1 MSYRDQVIARF
12 GLRVVVPAVAVLVG
26 ALAIVIVSLGEM
38 SDEVNRIE
46 DRLTA
51 RSAEAALRV
60 TIRRL
65 EETHRDYAEWDDAV
79 RNVYGDVN
87 QAFMEETFST
97 STIDAVFFDTAMLV
111 DEVGGVR
118 FAVHKDEAL
127 AAPPAELFGPSLT
140 VLTRELVRDGT
151 TYDVKT
157 GVLATTWGLAI
168 VAVGTVVPFTKDL
181 EPRHE
186 RSRLLILSKVFDAGV
201 VSRLSED
208 FLIPDFHLIDVAS
221 RGEHTL
227 DIVDPAGTVVGA
239 LAWSPPSLGNQAH
252 AEVSPTVFMMLALVG
267 LTMAFLIAIA
277 LRGVREVERREAAAR
292 HAATND
298 ELSGLPNRTA
308 LVAALDDA
316 TEARRTDRTPLAVV
330 YLDLDGFKEVN
341 DAFGHDAGD
350 RLLQEVARGFR
361 ERSNGH
367 LLARVGGDEFAV
379 VVSGPAAVKVACDLG
394 WRLISFV
401 SDPFEIDGRMITV
414 GTSVGVAV
422 ADAADASAEELL
434 RRADVAMYQAKQQ
447 GPNRLFVY
455 DALIDTIRHER
466 LEIADD
472 LRRALREDQLD
483 LVYQPVFDAT
493 TRAVVGVEALLRWN
507 RPLFGPM
514 PPSVFVAIAEQSGLI
529 DELGTWTIRRAC
541 ADGMAWPT
549 IKVSVNVS
557 PAQFRNPN
565 FDVLVA
571 EILEATG
578 FPPARLEFEV
588 TESYFIVNPDQARR
602 AIDTIRGLGIAVAL
616 DDFGTGYS
624 SIGYLRSFS
633 FDKLKL
639 DRSMIIGLIDDERV
653 QRLVK
658 ATVAL
663 AEALDLTV
671 TAEGVETEEEADLLR
686 NAGCAEFQ
694 GFFFAKPAAA
704 AAISDLLASRGG
716 TVEVA
721 QTA

>member
-26 ALAIVIVSLGEM
+26 ALVIVIISLSEM
-38 SDEVNRIE
+38 SNEVNRIE
-46 DRLTA
+46 DRLIA

-60 TIRRL
+60 AVRRL
-65 EETHRDYAEWDDAV
+65 EETHRDYAEWDDAA
-79 RNVYGDVN
+79 RNVYGEVN
-87 QAFMEETFST
+87 QAFMEENFTS
-97 STIDAVFFDTAMLV
+97 STIDAVFFDTAILV
-111 DEVGGVR
+111 DESGRVA
-118 FAVHKDEAL
+118 FAVHKGQRLDT
-127 AAPPAELFGPSLT
+127 PPSEIYGGSLVT
-140 VLTRELVRDGT
+140 LTRQLTRDGL
-151 TYDVKT
+151 TYDAQG
-157 GVLATTWGLAI
+157 GVLATRWGLAI
-168 VAVGTVVPFTKDL
+168 AAVGTVVPFTKSF
-181 EPRHE
+181 EPRLK
-186 RSRLLILSKVFDAGV
+186 RSRILILSKVFDEDV
-201 VSRLSED
+201 VARLAAD
-208 FLIPDFHLIDVAS
+208 FLIPDLHLIEAEA

-227 DIVDPAGTVVGA
+227 DVVDPAGKVIGA

-252 AEVSPTVFMMLALVG
+252 AQVSPTVFMMLALVG

-292 HAATND
+292 HAAAHD

-308 LVAALDDA
+308 LVAALDEA
-316 TEARRTDRTPLAVV
+316 TEARRADRTPVAVV

-341 DAFGHDAGD
+341 DAFGHETGD
-350 RLLQEVARGFR
+350 RLLKVVARGFG
-361 ERSNGH
+361 ERSRGH

-379 VVSGPAAVKVACDLG
+379 VVTGPGAVKVACDLG

-401 SDPFEIDGRMITV
+401 SSPLDIDGRMITV

-422 ADAADASAEELL
+422 ADAANPSAEELL

-455 DALIDTIRHER
+455 DAVIDTVRHER

-472 LRRALREDQLD
+472 LRRALREDGLD
-483 LVYQPVFDAT
+483 LVYQPVFDAE
-493 TRAVVGVEALLRWN
+493 TRAMVGVEALLRWN
-507 RPLFGPM
+507 RALFGPL
-514 PPSVFVAIAEQSGLI
+514 PPLVFVPIAEQSGLI
-529 DELGTWTIRRAC
+529 DELGSWTIRRAC
-541 ADGMAWPT
+541 SDGLAWPS

-565 FDVLVA
+565 FDVLVTD
-571 EILEATG
+571 ILEATG
-578 FPPARLEFEV
+578 FPPGRLELEV

-602 AIDTIRGLGIAVAL
+602 AIDTIRGLGIAVSL

-624 SIGYLRSFS
+624 SIGYLRSFN

-639 DRSMIIGLIDDERV
+639 DRSLIVGLGDDERV

-658 ATVAL
+658 ATIAL

-686 NAGCAEFQ
+686 SAGCAEFQ
-694 GFFFAKPAAA
+694 GFFFAKPISAK
-704 AAISDLLASRGG
+704 AISELLKSSGVKAGAVQS
-716 TVEVA
+716 A
-721 QTA
+721 

>member
-26 ALAIVIVSLGEM
+26 ALAVVVISLSEM

-79 RNVYGDVN
+79 RNAYGDVN
-87 QAFMEETFST
+87 QAFMTETFAT
-97 STIDAVFFDTAMLV
+97 STIDAVFFDTAILL

-118 FAVHKDEAL
+118 FAVHKGDTL
-127 AAPPAELFGPSLT
+127 DAPPSEVFGGSLPAM
-140 VLTRELVRDGT
+140 TRDLVRDGL
-151 TYDVKT
+151 TYDVNT
-157 GVLATTWGLAI
+157 GVLATRWGLAI
-168 VAVGTVVPFTKDL
+168 VAAGAVVPFTKDF
-181 EPRHE
+181 EPRPE
-186 RSRLLILSKVFDAGV
+186 RSRILILGKIFDAAV

-208 FLIPDFHLIDVAS
+208 FLIPDLHLIGLES

-227 DIVDPAGTVVGA
+227 DVVDPGGKVVGA

-252 AEVSPTVFMMLALVG
+252 AQVSPTVFMMLALVG

-298 ELSGLPNRTA
+298 ELSGLPNRAA
-308 LVAALDDA
+308 LVAALDRA
-316 TEARRTDRTPLAVV
+316 TEARRADRTPVAVV

-341 DAFGHDAGD
+341 DAFGHHAGD

-379 VVSGPAAVKVACDLG
+379 VVTGPAAVKIACDLG

-401 SDPFEIDGRMITV
+401 SDPFEIDGRMISV

-422 ADAADASAEELL
+422 ADSGDPSAEELL

-447 GPNRLFVY
+447 GPNRVFVY
-455 DALIDTIRHER
+455 DAVIDTIRHER

-472 LRRALREDQLD
+472 LRRALREDKLD
-483 LVYQPVFDAT
+483 LVYQPVFDAE

-514 PPSVFVAIAEQSGLI
+514 PPSVFVPIAEQSGLI
-529 DELGTWTIRRAC
+529 DELGGWTIRRAC
-541 ADGMAWPT
+541 ADGMAWPSV
-549 IKVSVNVS
+549 KVSVNVS

-565 FDVLVA
+565 FDALVA
-571 EILEATG
+571 EILQATG
-578 FPPARLEFEV
+578 FPAGRLELEV

-602 AIDTIRGLGIAVAL
+602 AIDTIRALGIAVSL

-624 SIGYLRSFS
+624 SIGYLRSFN

-639 DRSMIIGLIDDERV
+639 DRSMIVGLADDERV
-653 QRLVK
+653 HRLVK

-694 GFFFAKPAAA
+694 GFFFAKPVGA
-704 AAISDLLASRGG
+704 AAISELLRSGG
-716 TVEVA
+716 STIGVA
-721 QTA
+721 QSA

>member
-1 MSYRDQVIARF
+1 MSYRDQMIARF

-26 ALAIVIVSLGEM
+26 ALVIVIISLSEM
-38 SDEVNRIE
+38 ADEVNRIE

-51 RSAEAALRV
+51 RSAEAALKV

-79 RNVYGDVN
+79 RNAYGEVN
-87 QAFMEETFST
+87 QAFMEENFSS
-97 STIDAVFFDTAMLV
+97 STIDAVFFDTAILV
-111 DEVGGVR
+111 DEVGAVR
-118 FAVHKDEAL
+118 FAVHKGEPLDSPPSEIYGSSL
-127 AAPPAELFGPSLT
+127 AALNRE
-140 VLTRELVRDGT
+140 LTRDGL
-151 TYDVKT
+151 TYDVRA
-157 GVLATTWGLAI
+157 GVLPTKWGLAI
-168 VAVGTVVPFTKDL
+168 VAVGTVVPFTKSF
-181 EPRHE
+181 EPRPE
-186 RSRLLILSKVFDAGV
+186 RSRILILSKVFDEGV
-201 VSRLSED
+201 VTRLGED
-208 FLIPDFHLIDVAS
+208 FLIPNLHLIEMEA

-227 DIVDPAGTVVGA
+227 EVTDTAGKVIGA
-239 LAWSPPSLGNQAH
+239 LAWTPPSLGNEAH

-292 HAATND
+292 HTATHD

-308 LVAALDDA
+308 LVAALDEA
-316 TEARRTDRTPLAVV
+316 TEARRADRTPVAVV

-341 DAFGHDAGD
+341 DAFGHEAGD
-350 RLLQEVARGFR
+350 RLLKEVARGFR
-361 ERSNGH
+361 ERSSGH

-379 VVSGPAAVKVACDLG
+379 VVTGPGAVKVACDLG

-422 ADAADASAEELL
+422 ADAADPSAEELL

-455 DALIDTIRHER
+455 DAVIDTIRHER

-472 LRRALREDQLD
+472 LRRALREDGLD
-483 LVYQPVFDAT
+483 LVYQPVFDAQ
-493 TRAVVGVEALLRWN
+493 TRAVVGVEALVRWN
-507 RPLFGPM
+507 RPLFGPL
-514 PPSVFVAIAEQSGLI
+514 PPSVFVPIAEQSGLI
-529 DELGTWTIRRAC
+529 DELGSWTIRRAC
-541 ADGMAWPT
+541 SDGLAWPS

-571 EILEATG
+571 DILQATG
-578 FPPARLEFEV
+578 FPPRRLELEV

-602 AIDTIRGLGIAVAL
+602 AIDTIRGLGIAVSL

-624 SIGYLRSFS
+624 NIGYLRSFN

-639 DRSMIIGLIDDERV
+639 DRSLIIGLGDDERV
-653 QRLVK
+653 QRLVR

-694 GFFFAKPAAA
+694 GFFFAKPISARS
-704 AAISDLLASRGG
+704 ISDLLRSSGVKVG
-716 TVEVA
+716 VA
-721 QTA
+721 QSA